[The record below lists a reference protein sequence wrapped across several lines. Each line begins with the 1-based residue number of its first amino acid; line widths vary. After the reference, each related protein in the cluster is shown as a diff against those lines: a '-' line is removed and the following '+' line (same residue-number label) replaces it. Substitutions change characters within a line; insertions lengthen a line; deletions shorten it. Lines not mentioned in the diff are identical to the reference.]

1 MPMQTNVGS
10 TNFTASDNMTE
21 DPIADQLRGLDR
33 GEDPLKT
40 EAAQKTLKAA
50 LAHSSNRIVQRAAE
64 MIATAEAASLTSDLV
79 KSYWRLKR
87 NPLKKDPGCLGKT
100 AIVKALVQLELADM
114 EVFRDGIAYQQIE
127 PHWKGEADTAAEL
140 RGVCAIG
147 LVHFTPSNEVLNR
160 CAVLLCDAWPDARL
174 GAAQALGALG
184 QIEAAPLLRLK
195 LLTGDRQAEVHGEC
209 CSALLKSDREEG
221 LAFVQPFL
229 ISPDAD
235 QCVQTALALG
245 EARLPGTF
253 DILRSV
259 WGRRAELNVRES
271 LLLCIGL
278 LRTTES
284 QDFLLSLIDRRDIR
298 TAADAVK
305 ALRLNG
311 PIGDLRER
319 TEAAVKSAESDELL
333 RVFGDEWLS

>member
-1 MPMQTNVGS
+1 
-10 TNFTASDNMTE
+10 MT
-21 DPIADQLRGLDR
+21 DDLIADQLRSLDR
-33 GEDPLKT
+33 GDVSLQTED
-40 EAAQKTLKAA
+40 AQKVLRAA
-50 LAHSSNRIVQRAAE
+50 LTHSSNRIVQRSAE
-64 MIATAEAASLTSDLV
+64 LIAQAEIASLPAELV
-79 KSYWRLKR
+79 KAYWRLKR

-100 AIVKALVQLELADM
+100 AIVKALAQIEHADM
-114 EVFRDGIAYQQIE
+114 DIFRDGITYNQIE
-127 PHWKGEADTAAEL
+127 PHWKGEVDTAAEL

-147 LVHFTPSNEVLNR
+147 LVHFTPEIEVLNR

-195 LLTGDRQAEVHGEC
+195 LLTGDNQAEVHGEC
-209 CSALLKSDREEG
+209 CSALLKVDREEG
-221 LAFVQPFL
+221 LSFVQTFL
-229 ISPDAD
+229 ASPDPD

-253 DILRSV
+253 DILRNT

-271 LLLCIGL
+271 LLLCVGL
-278 LRTTES
+278 LRTNES
-284 QDFLLSLIDRRDIR
+284 QDFLLSLIDKRDIR

-319 TEAAVKSAESDELL
+319 AEAAVEATESDDLA
-333 RVFGDEWLS
+333 RVFREEWLN

>member
-1 MPMQTNVGS
+1 
-10 TNFTASDNMTE
+10 MTE
-21 DPIADQLRGLDR
+21 DPIADELRSLDR
-33 GEDPLKT
+33 SDASRKT
-40 EAAQKTLKAA
+40 EVAAKTLKAA
-50 LAHSSNRIVQRAAE
+50 LTHSSNRIVQRAAE
-64 MIATAEAASLTSDLV
+64 MIADAELVSLTADLV
-79 KSYWRLKR
+79 KAYWRLKR

-100 AIVKALVQLELADM
+100 TIIKALVQLELADM
-114 EVFRDGIAYQQIE
+114 EVFRDGITYRQLE
-127 PHWKGEADTAAEL
+127 PHWKGEIDTAAEL

-147 LVHFTPSNEVLNR
+147 LVHFTPEIEVLNR

-184 QIEAAPLLRLK
+184 QIAAAPLLRLK

-221 LAFVQPFL
+221 LAFVQQFL
-229 ISPDAD
+229 TSPDAD

-245 EARLPGTF
+245 ETRQPGTF

-259 WGRRAELNVRES
+259 WGRRSELSVRES

-284 QDFLLSLIDRRDIR
+284 QEFLLLLIDKRDIR
-298 TAADAVK
+298 TAADSVK

-319 TEAAVKSAESDELL
+319 TEAAVQATESDELL
-333 RVFGDEWLS
+333 RVFRDEWLN

>member
-1 MPMQTNVGS
+1 
-10 TNFTASDNMTE
+10 MTD
-21 DPIADQLRGLDR
+21 DPIADQLRSLAR
-33 GEDPLKT
+33 SEESLKSD
-40 EAAQKTLKAA
+40 EARKTLQAA
-50 LAHSSNRIVQRAAE
+50 LSHASNRTVQRAAN
-64 MIATAEAASLTSDLV
+64 MIAEEEDASLTADLV
-79 KSYWRLKR
+79 KAYWRLKR

-100 AIVKALVQLELADM
+100 ALVKALVQVEHADM
-114 EVFRDGIAYQQIE
+114 EVFRDGIHYCQIE
-127 PHWKGEADTAAEL
+127 PHWQGEIDSAAEI

-147 LVHFTPSNEVLNR
+147 LVHFAPAIEVLNR
-160 CAVLLCDAWPDARL
+160 CAVLLSDQWPEARL

-195 LLTGDRQAEVHGEC
+195 LQTGDSQAEVHGEC
-209 CSALLKSDREEG
+209 CSAMLKADREEG
-221 LAFVQPFL
+221 LAFVQQFL
-229 ISPDAD
+229 TSPDPD

-253 DILRSV
+253 DILRSA
-259 WGRRAELNVRES
+259 WGRRSELNVRES

-311 PIGDLRER
+311 PMGDLRER
-319 TEAAVKSAESDELL
+319 TEAAVEATESDALL
-333 RVFGDEWLS
+333 RTFREEWLN

>member
-1 MPMQTNVGS
+1 MPTRTS
-10 TNFTASDNMTE
+10 TARRNYSASVNMTD
-21 DPIADQLRGLDR
+21 DPITDQLRHLAH
-33 GEDPLKT
+33 GEATLKST
-40 EAAQKTLKAA
+40 EAKSVLQSA
-50 LAHSSNRIVQRAAE
+50 LLHSSNRTVQRAAE
-64 MIATAEAASLTSDLV
+64 MIAQAEDASFNSDLV
-79 KSYWRLKR
+79 KAYWRLKR

-100 AIVKALVQLELADM
+100 AIVKALVQVELADM
-114 EVFRDGIAYQQIE
+114 EVFRDGIIYRQLE
-127 PHWKGEADTAAEL
+127 PHWRGEIDSAAEL

-147 LVHFTPSNEVLNR
+147 LVHFTPAMEVLNY
-160 CAVLLCDAWPDARL
+160 CAVLLSDAWPESRL

-195 LLTGDRQAEVHGEC
+195 LLTGDSQAEVHGEC
-209 CSALLKSDREEG
+209 CAAILKADREKG
-221 LAFVQPFL
+221 LSFVQQFL
-229 ISPDAD
+229 TTHDAD
-235 QCVQTALALG
+235 KCVQTALALG
-245 EARLPGTF
+245 EARIPGTF

-284 QDFLLSLIDRRDIR
+284 QEFLLSLIDKRDIR

-319 TEAAVKSAESDELL
+319 TEAAVQATESDALL
-333 RVFGDEWLS
+333 RAFREEWLN

>member
-1 MPMQTNVGS
+1 MPTPTSAGS
-10 TNFTASDNMTE
+10 KNFTASADMTE
-21 DPIADQLRGLDR
+21 DPIADELRSLDR
-33 GEDPLKT
+33 SDASCKT
-40 EAAQKTLKAA
+40 EVAEKTLKAA
-50 LAHSSNRIVQRAAE
+50 LSHSSNRIVQRAAE
-64 MIATAEAASLTSDLV
+64 MIADAELASLTADLV
-79 KSYWRLKR
+79 KAYWRLKR
-87 NPLKKDPGCLGKT
+87 NPLKKDPGCLAKT

-114 EVFRDGIAYQQIE
+114 EVFRDGIAYRQIE
-127 PHWKGEADTAAEL
+127 PHWKGEIDTAAEL

-147 LVHFTPSNEVLNR
+147 LVHFTPENEVLNR
-160 CAVLLCDAWPDARL
+160 CAVLLCDQWPDARL

-184 QIEAAPLLRLK
+184 QIAAAPLLRLK

-221 LAFVQPFL
+221 LAFVQQFL
-229 ISPDAD
+229 TSPDAD

-284 QDFLLSLIDRRDIR
+284 QEFLLSLVDKRDIR

-311 PIGDLRER
+311 PLGDLRER
-319 TEAAVKSAESDELL
+319 TQAAVEATESDELL
-333 RVFGDEWLS
+333 RVFRDEWLN